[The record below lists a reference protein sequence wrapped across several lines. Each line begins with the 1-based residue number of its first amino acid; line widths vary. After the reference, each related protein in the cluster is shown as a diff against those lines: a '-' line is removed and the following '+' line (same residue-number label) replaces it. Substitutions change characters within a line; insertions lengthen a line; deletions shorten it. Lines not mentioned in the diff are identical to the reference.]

1 MTGQQ
6 LTLRYAFALG
16 LIAALA
22 AFLLALSQF
31 AASQAEDDGRLINEA
46 GRQRMLSQRL
56 ALLANH
62 PIAPG
67 AAETAE
73 FSAALDLFRRSH
85 DELVIAAEAD
95 ASLSEIYFGEPWQ
108 VDRESR
114 NLIATAER
122 ARAEGFAIEP
132 VARLFLTS
140 QDALPRLNAA
150 TGAFEAAASAR
161 VNSFRR
167 LEWTAFILTLI
178 TLALEVLLIFRPAAR
193 AITRSIQGLHDARES
208 AERANAAK
216 SVFLAQMSHEIRT
229 PLNGVLGMATVLR
242 DTRLDDRQSQM
253 VKTIAASGDL
263 LLSVVNDVLDLSKI
277 EAGEIE
283 LETIELSLGQALDWT
298 VSAFRPACREKG
310 LELEATIDRSAEGW
324 YRADPTRLRQIL
336 TNLVGNA
343 IKFTQMG
350 TITVSIRCSATDKP
364 DRDRVEICVADTGIG
379 VPADKLQSIFAPFT
393 QADSSTTRSYGGTGL
408 GLPICH
414 HLAKMMG
421 GDISVRSREGC
432 GSIFTVV
439 LNLPRTQAPVIAEET
454 KPEADQSRKL
464 VALVVDDVATNR
476 LVLQS
481 MLAKHNVDVIQAD
494 SGLEAIASVNIRG
507 DIDVVLMDVQMP
519 DMDGIE
525 ATRRIRQLEIRENRP
540 RVPVVAVTANV
551 LTDQIAEYRAAG
563 MNRHLAKPIDPRKLN
578 SLLNQIRAELAAPA
592 TEAPDETP
600 GRQSVWAPCAAI
612 TASNMVRPRYP
623 SAIKPLARWKARR
636 AARVFGPA
644 RPSGVPLS
652 KPSALSAACTSRV
665 WLRLIGGLPSG
676 QEPTSAASPA
686 IRSARCAT
694 PIA

>member
-132 VARLFLTS
+132 VAQLFLTS

-283 LETIELSLGQALDWT
+283 LETIEVSLGQALDWT

-350 TITVSIRCSATDKP
+350 TITVSIRCSATDTP
-364 DRDRVEICVADTGIG
+364 DHDRVEICVADTGIG

-592 TEAPDETP
+592 TEAPDEAP
-600 GRQSVWAPCAAI
+600 GRQSV
-612 TASNMVRPRYP
+612 
-623 SAIKPLARWKARR
+623 
-636 AARVFGPA
+636 
-644 RPSGVPLS
+644 
-652 KPSALSAACTSRV
+652 
-665 WLRLIGGLPSG
+665 
-676 QEPTSAASPA
+676 
-686 IRSARCAT
+686 
-694 PIA
+694 

>member
-1 MTGQQ
+1 MNGQQ
-6 LTLRYAFALG
+6 LTLRYAIALG

-31 AASQAEDDGRLINEA
+31 AASQAEDDGRMINEA

-73 FSAALDLFRRSH
+73 FSAALDLFRLSH

-95 ASLSEIYFGEPWQ
+95 AILTEIYFGEPWQ

-114 NLIATAER
+114 NLIALAER

-132 VARLFLTS
+132 VAQLFLTS
-140 QDALPRLNAA
+140 QDVLPRLNAA

-161 VNSFRR
+161 VNNFRR

-178 TLALEVLLIFRPAAR
+178 TLALEALLIFRPAAR
-193 AITRSIQGLHDARES
+193 AISRSIQALHDARES

-283 LETIELSLGQALDWT
+283 LETIEVSLGQALDWT

-324 YRADPTRLRQIL
+324 YQADPTRLRQIL

-364 DRDRVEICVADTGIG
+364 GHDRVEICVADTGIG
-379 VPADKLQSIFAPFT
+379 VPAEKLQSIFAPFT

-439 LNLPRTQAPVIAEET
+439 LNLPRAQAPVIVEET
-454 KPEADQSRKL
+454 KPATDQSRKL
-464 VALVVDDVATNR
+464 VALIVDDVATNR

-481 MLAKHNVDVIQAD
+481 MLAKHNIDVIQAD

-540 RVPVVAVTANV
+540 RVPVIAVTANV
-551 LTDQIAEYRAAG
+551 LTEQIAEYRAAG
-563 MNRHLAKPIDPRKLN
+563 MDRHLAKPIDPRKLN
-578 SLLNQIRAELAAPA
+578 SLLNQIRAELATPTADTP
-592 TEAPDETP
+592 ESSP
-600 GRQSVWAPCAAI
+600 GRQSA
-612 TASNMVRPRYP
+612 
-623 SAIKPLARWKARR
+623 
-636 AARVFGPA
+636 
-644 RPSGVPLS
+644 
-652 KPSALSAACTSRV
+652 
-665 WLRLIGGLPSG
+665 
-676 QEPTSAASPA
+676 
-686 IRSARCAT
+686 
-694 PIA
+694 